1 LNSAFS
7 ASAVESLP
15 GTNSD
20 HDMATRA
27 ASSIS
32 HADTYEAIGEFW
44 DAHDFT
50 DYDDP
55 AAPNVE
61 FEIMNMDTLDIG
73 SSRNQVPLTEEPV
86 VDDGY

>member
-1 LNSAFS
+1 
-7 ASAVESLP
+7 
-15 GTNSD
+15 
-20 HDMATRA
+20 MATRA

-55 AAPNVE
+55 AAPDVG
-61 FEIMNMDTLDIG
+61 FEIMNLDTLDTE
-73 SSRNQVPLTEEPV
+73 SSRNQVLLMEAPV
-86 VDDGY
+86 VDDGH

>member
-1 LNSAFS
+1 M
-7 ASAVESLP
+7 P
-15 GTNSD
+15 DTNSD
-20 HDMATRA
+20 NGMATRR

-55 AAPNVE
+55 AAPDVE
-61 FEIMNMDTLDIG
+61 FEIMNLATLAIH
-73 SSRNQVPLTEEPV
+73 SCRNQVPLTEEPV
-86 VDDGY
+86 VDDGH